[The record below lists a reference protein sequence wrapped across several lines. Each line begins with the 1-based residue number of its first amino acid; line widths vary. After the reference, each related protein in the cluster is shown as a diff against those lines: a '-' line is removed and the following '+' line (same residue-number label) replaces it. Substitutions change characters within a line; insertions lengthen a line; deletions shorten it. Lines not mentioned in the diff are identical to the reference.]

1 MKTLQNLIPIEIESD
16 RFKLQKILLAGT
28 VSFQNILDFYDLI
41 EKYNLRDR
49 FSLSCTSAEEH
60 INNFQIQFDNLTAIY
75 DFDLNIYYGNK
86 CYDKIYERKTAYIF
100 NYLNQYGTQ
109 ELSSAYGASIDFN
122 IKLSKSKFISKFIDK
137 LNDMLK
143 YTNEKLDYYQG
154 QKQEKDTK
162 YKAYMDSN
170 LEFLITPYYNKF
182 MKKSK
187 YYDFIQFSP
196 NKLTITN
203 LESEYKDLPE
213 PELKKLI
220 VDELINK
227 NFKDTEQSLR
237 LYNINKSKIKEQLD
251 IIYKDYLEYTM

>member
-1 MKTLQNLIPIEIESD
+1 MKTLIPIEIESD

-28 VSFQNILDFYDLI
+28 VSFQDILDFYDLI
-41 EKYNLRDR
+41 EKYNLQDR

-60 INNFQIQFDNLTAIY
+60 INNFQIQFDNLTAVY
-75 DFDLNIYYGNK
+75 NFDLTLYYGNR
-86 CYDKIYERKTAYIF
+86 CYNKIYERKTSCIHNF
-100 NYLNQYGTQ
+100 LNQGGMQ
-109 ELSSAYGASIDFN
+109 ELTSAYGASIDFN

-137 LNDMLK
+137 LNDILK

-196 NKLTITN
+196 NKITITN

-227 NFKDTEQSLR
+227 NFKDTEEKLK

-251 IIYKDYLEYTM
+251 IIYKDYLEYAL